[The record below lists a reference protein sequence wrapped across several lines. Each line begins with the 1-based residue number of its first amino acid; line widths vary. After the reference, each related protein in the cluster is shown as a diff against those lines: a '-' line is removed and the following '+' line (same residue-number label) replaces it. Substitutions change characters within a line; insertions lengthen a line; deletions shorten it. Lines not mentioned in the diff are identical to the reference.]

1 MSSQGWS
8 PQFARTAV
16 FSMTDTSTDPPRDR
30 RTPAF
35 NARTRQASPKLP
47 ASQRFTENT
56 SASVATTETDTSR
69 ANNFRMKR
77 MLPHSPTS
85 IETQRVPLT
94 KTERSADNA

>member
-1 MSSQGWS
+1 M
-8 PQFARTAV
+8 

-30 RTPAF
+30 RTLAF

-56 SASVATTETDTSR
+56 SASVATTQTGTTRS
-69 ANNFRMKR
+69 NKFCMKR
-77 MLPHSPTS
+77 MLPHSTTS

-94 KTERSADNA
+94 KIERSADNA